1 MTARREVD
9 GVIEA
14 ALPRGLY
21 RVRTQAGEAITVS
34 VSSMAKKVN
43 VKFLPGDRVTIEL
56 SPFDPTRGR
65 IKQLQR

>member
-1 MTARREVD
+1 MTTGRTAL

-21 RVRTQAGEAITVS
+21 RVRTDGGEAVTAS
-34 VSSMAKKVN
+34 VAAMARKVT
-43 VKFLPGDRVTIEL
+43 VKFLPGDRVAVEL

-65 IKQLQR
+65 ITEKQR